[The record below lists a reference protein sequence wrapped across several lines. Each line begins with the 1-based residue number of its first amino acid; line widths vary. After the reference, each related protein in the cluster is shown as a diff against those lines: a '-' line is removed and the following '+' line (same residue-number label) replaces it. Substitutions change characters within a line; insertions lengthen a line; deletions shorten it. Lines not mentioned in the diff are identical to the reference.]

1 MPEFQI
7 RNIMCPFD
15 CRYGLGSKNDSL
27 CRHLKTVHLE
37 NLAAEL
43 LEFEILQDKPSE
55 LFKSVQLY
63 VDDPEF
69 WSNCLG
75 ISEKLHLHA
84 PVWIQEAFI
93 ESTRHQLLRLSGAK
107 MDNNNYRLFIK
118 RIEQLMMLTTTG
130 TTCEMQFLLSDID
143 YWISNVTRVNSF

>member
-15 CRYGLGSKNDSL
+15 CRYGLGNKNDSL
-27 CRHLKTVHLE
+27 CRHLKPVHLE

-43 LEFEILQDKPSE
+43 LEFELSQVEPSE

-75 ISEKLHLHA
+75 LGEKLHRHA

-118 RIEQLMMLTTTG
+118 RIEQLMMLTSQ
-130 TTCEMQFLLSDID
+130 CDMQFLLSDID
-143 YWISNVTRVNSF
+143 YCISNVTRANSF